1 MFDVNVEVVMPKR
14 VVGRILGAVSAGMG
28 MEGSS
33 GVSVLDVCG
42 MYEED
47 GVTSADLEI
56 CKRIYDVIRL
66 S

>member
-1 MFDVNVEVVMPKR
+1 M
-14 VVGRILGAVSAGMG
+14 SAGMG